1 MEIVVDMNMDIIND
15 TCSII
20 NHMISST
27 SIFSC
32 VLNELRS
39 LIQYKSVLGCM
50 ASFRYKTFM
59 YLNSNIL
66 VLVNLDAYHDLR
78 QNTLQLR
85 LCLN

>member
-1 MEIVVDMNMDIIND
+1 MEIVAHMNMDIMNG

-32 VLNELRS
+32 VLNELWS

-50 ASFRYKTFM
+50 TTFRYKTFM

-66 VLVNLDAYHDLR
+66 VLVNLDTYGDSR
-78 QNTLQLR
+78 QNTLQL
-85 LCLN
+85 